1 MKKPGFKVEVIPI
14 TYYKN
19 TSLAKAIDR
28 LFLEVDRAHRDGVNI
43 IILSDRDIDENH
55 VPIPSLLA
63 VSALQQHLVKT
74 KKRTSMALILESGE
88 PREVHHFATLL
99 GFGASAINPYL
110 AQESVHYL
118 IESKNAG

>member
-19 TSLAKAIDR
+19 TSLEKAIDR
-28 LFLEVDRAHRDGVNI
+28 LFLEVDRAHKDGANI
-43 IILSDRDIDENH
+43 LILSDRGVDDNH
-55 VPIPSLLA
+55 VAIPSLLA
-63 VSALQQHLVKT
+63 VSALQQYLVKT
-74 KKRTSMALILESGE
+74 KKRTSLSLILESGE

-110 AQESVHYL
+110 ARLSL
-118 IESKNAG
+118 PDL